1 MPFNDPR
8 VGELWE
14 MRDIEG
20 RAVRGVVADVSPASV
35 TMVSLTGNRSRVA
48 PRSLS
53 LAWNYVSAAPRT
65 AYNCA
70 RRGCDLRAIFRYY
83 RGRSPE
89 YACARH
95 LPVGIRSEI
104 LPDQPDAPGQP
115 SLEVTSPAPCPQ
127 CNNLEPIEVLPDP
140 NASGLDLPPP
150 EASEWTCPLC
160 SARWILIVT
169 RPDVDYGANWQIT
182 ALTHARNRAA
192 RQGREVVSVQTGVS
206 TFSAIVMAENLG
218 SDVGNTAVLWGN
230 VPLTWSLPLPGV
242 PGAWMRLQLRSQ
254 AVMRRPR
261 ERIPTANDS
270 MLQLL
275 RNASEEVVA
284 PMDEREIHRVII
296 PGTRWVHKGQ
306 GQTVEIMGV
315 ENGAVAFRADE
326 QSFRMTVED
335 FLAFHRPFAM
345 DSGASPPP
353 TMPLPEIAPGEEWTS
368 IEGTVTI
375 VDVNSKRE
383 QVSVR
388 WAHGSQKT
396 SRLDLRAFAGDKW
409 RRVVRKTAFQ
419 RIMDEDED

>member
-20 RAVRGVVADVSPASV
+20 RAVRGVVADVTSTAI
-35 TMVSLTGNRSRVA
+35 TLVSLTGNRSRVP
-48 PRSLS
+48 PRSLN
-53 LAWNYVSAAPRT
+53 LAWAYVSAPRT

-70 RRGCDLRAIFRYY
+70 RRSCDQQAVFRYY
-83 RGRSPE
+83 RGQSPE

-95 LPVGIRSEI
+95 MPVGTRGEL

-115 SLEVTSPAPCPQ
+115 SREVTAPTPCPQ
-127 CNNLEPIEVLPDP
+127 CTHLEPVEVLADP
-140 NASGLDLPPP
+140 NATGLDLPPP

-160 SARWILIVT
+160 SARWILIIT
-169 RPDVDYGANWQIT
+169 RPDVNYGTHWQMT
-182 ALTHARNRAA
+182 ALTAARNRAM
-192 RQGREVVSVQTGVS
+192 RQGHEVVSVQTSAS
-206 TFSAIVMAENLG
+206 TFGVILINEHLEPE
-218 SDVGNTAVLWGN
+218 VGNAAVLWGD

-242 PGAWMRLQLRSQ
+242 AGSWVRLQLRSR
-254 AVMRRPR
+254 AVTRQTR
-261 ERIPTANDS
+261 ERVPAANDS

-275 RNASEEVVA
+275 RNASEEVVT
-284 PMDEREIHRVII
+284 PMDEHEVHRVIV

-306 GQTVEIMGV
+306 GQTVEIMEV

-326 QSFRMTVED
+326 QSFRMTIED
-335 FLAFHRPFAM
+335 FLSFHRPFSF
-345 DSGASPPP
+345 DASPAP

-368 IEGTVTI
+368 VEGTVTI

-388 WAHGSQKT
+388 WAHGGQKT

-409 RRVVRKTAFQ
+409 RKVIRKTAFQ
-419 RIMDEDED
+419 RIMDDEDD